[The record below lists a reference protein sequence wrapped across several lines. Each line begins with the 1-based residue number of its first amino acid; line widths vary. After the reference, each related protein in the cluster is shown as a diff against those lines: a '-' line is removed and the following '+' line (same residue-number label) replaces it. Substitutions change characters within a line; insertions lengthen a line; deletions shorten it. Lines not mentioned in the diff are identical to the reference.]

1 MHAKGGRLN
10 GRPLSNQLKQL
21 HTSRYTPS
29 SALTGRL
36 SQSQPISNL
45 QSPISELRA
54 PIPDFP
60 RRKHKVLHFVTI
72 YHSP

>member
-45 QSPISELRA
+45 QSPI
-54 PIPDFP
+54 PDFP